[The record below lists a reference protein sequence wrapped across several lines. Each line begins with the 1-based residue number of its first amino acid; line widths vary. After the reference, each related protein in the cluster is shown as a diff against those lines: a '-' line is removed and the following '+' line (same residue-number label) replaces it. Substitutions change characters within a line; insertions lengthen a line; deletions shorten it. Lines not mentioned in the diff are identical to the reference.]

1 MKPYA
6 DSGVLIKLYVR
17 ERNSAEAIN
26 ALRGYSSIGI
36 NSLHELEIANTF
48 RTLEGR
54 GLITPIQRTAS
65 EHGLE
70 TDILAGRLRRVE
82 PDWSTIFREAQGLS
96 RLYSTSTLARSL
108 DILHVAAAIASSAD
122 TFFTGDRRQYEL
134 AALAGLEAHFID

>member
-17 ERNSAEAIN
+17 ERNSAEAIK
-26 ALRGYSSIGI
+26 ALCNYPSIGI

-65 EHGLE
+65 EHSLE
-70 TDILAGRLRRVE
+70 TDILAGRLRRFE
-82 PDWSTIFREAQGLS
+82 PDWSSIFREAHELS
-96 RLYSTSTLARSL
+96 RLFSASTLARSL
-108 DILHVAAAIASSAD
+108 DILHVAAAIATSTD
-122 TFFTGDRRQYEL
+122 TFITGDKRQYEL
-134 AALAGLEAHFID
+134 AALAGLAAQFID